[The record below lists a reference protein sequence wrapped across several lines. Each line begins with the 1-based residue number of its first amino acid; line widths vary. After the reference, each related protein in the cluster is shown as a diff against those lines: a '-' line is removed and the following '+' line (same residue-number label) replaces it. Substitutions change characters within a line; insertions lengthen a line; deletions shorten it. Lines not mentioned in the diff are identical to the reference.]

1 MRGVRGRDPRPVHPE
16 GRPQPGVARGL
27 PQVLRVPDVPR
38 RELYLL
44 CQRRKDLLQ
53 EGLCQVRHSFV
64 FLFDA
69 HIHRF

>member
-1 MRGVRGRDPRPVHPE
+1 
-16 GRPQPGVARGL
+16 
-27 PQVLRVPDVPR
+27 VPDVPR

-69 HIHRF
+69 DIHGM